1 MIKLPEKCLR
11 KRNDCNP
18 YAQIE
23 SDDHESLIC
32 CGVHDG
38 TMSKILQDKYT
49 LCFKNDDVDSIT
61 LNDKRDLTHLASVI
75 LQALSIIEEL
85 EENSF

>member
-11 KRNDCNP
+11 ERNNCNP
-18 YAQIE
+18 YSQIE
-23 SDDHESLIC
+23 SDDKKSFIC

-38 TMSKILQDKYT
+38 TISKVLQDKYT

-61 LNDKRDLTHLASVI
+61 LNDKRDLTHNASV
-75 LQALSIIEEL
+75 LVQALAIIEEL
-85 EENSF
+85 ESE